1 MKKEPLLQLFERLS
15 AYCQE
20 HKVLSEGELRL
31 KIKECMN
38 SLSTAEQEEL
48 EQNLKGDAEALIFNS
63 ITSRE
68 KISVFSPDLHTKT
81 NYQGEVF
88 YCLPTHGYLA
98 DELEQAFLRWAR
110 IRSPFSALKNVLT
123 AFLDQCNYAV
133 KEETKGCGNEHY
145 EVIAVKNDKTRHK
158 MHLFILPSIKFVPRF
173 MEKHPVVVE
182 KSETEEEKVI
192 VVPTEKTPAPFISFV
207 REHDIG
213 GVTIWV
219 VDLQKKT
226 VNPFIGTAKDA
237 DIEHHFENPEQARSA
252 VSVWMRKMHVVD

>member
-1 MKKEPLLQLFERLS
+1 MKKEALLKIFERLG

-31 KIKECMN
+31 KIREYLQA
-38 SLSTAEQEEL
+38 LSEAERAEL
-48 EQNLKGDAEALIFNS
+48 EQNLGGNAEVQIFNS

-98 DELEQAFLRWAR
+98 DELENAFLRWAR
-110 IRSPFSALKNVLT
+110 IRSPFSALKDVLT
-123 AFLDQCNYAV
+123 EFLDRCNYKV
-133 KEETKGCGNEHY
+133 KEETKGDGNAYCEL
-145 EVIAVKNDKTRHK
+145 IAVKNDKTRHK

-173 MEKHPVVVE
+173 MEKHPDLSE
-182 KSETEEEKVI
+182 RTETEEEKVI